1 MKKFILGIFVGALLF
16 GAVPAFAESTIDLM
30 RAKITG
36 VFQIEKS
43 DGSKI
48 ADAPVI
54 NGSAYVPIRALTDAT
69 GIPLEVR
76 GKKII
81 LVEKKTAIET
91 APNQTDPEVL
101 KERLEGLESGAAKY
115 KEIIAETESRLAVST
130 DAKEIEELQIFLDDL
145 RDRLE
150 SYNTMIEEIKA
161 ELNE

>member
-36 VFQIEKS
+36 VFEIERT

-54 NGSAYVPIRALTDAT
+54 NGSAYVPVRALTDAA
-69 GIPLEVR
+69 GIPLTVK

-81 LVEKKTAIET
+81 LEDKNPAIET
-91 APNQTDPEVL
+91 APNQTDPAVL
-101 KERLEGLESGAAKY
+101 RERLTGLESGAKRY
-115 KEIIAETESRLAVST
+115 EEIIAETEVDIATST
-130 DAKEIEELQIFLDDL
+130 DAKEIAELQKYLDDI
-145 RDRLE
+145 RGRLE
-150 SYNTMIEEIKA
+150 SYNTMIAEIKA

>member
-36 VFQIEKS
+36 VFEIERS

-69 GIPLEVR
+69 GIPLTVK

-81 LVEKKTAIET
+81 LEEKKTVIET
-91 APNQTDPEVL
+91 APNQTDPAVL
-101 KERLEGLESGAAKY
+101 KERLAGLENGVKRY
-115 KEIIAETESRLAVST
+115 EEEIAETEARIAAST
-130 DAKEIEELQIFLDDL
+130 DAKEIAELHNFLDDI
-145 RDRLE
+145 RGRLE
-150 SYNTMIEEIKA
+150 NTKAAIEEIKA